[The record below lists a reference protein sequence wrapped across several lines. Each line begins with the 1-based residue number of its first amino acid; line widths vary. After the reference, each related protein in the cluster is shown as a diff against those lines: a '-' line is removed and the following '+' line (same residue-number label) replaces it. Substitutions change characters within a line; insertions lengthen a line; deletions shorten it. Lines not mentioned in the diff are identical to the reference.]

1 MISFGAKIPITKC
14 KIQNRETGKTE
25 NATVY
30 EYTCTDKSDVDKI
43 DRIVSKEDW
52 EFGTDIADDAWWKN
66 HTIENKDSRYGYVN
80 DYHIYSIENN
90 RRKTIGICETK
101 ETDYVNVEL
110 FETLQNKKYK
120 FVGQSFLASLA
131 QKASNSAKCL
141 IIENAAIK
149 ALGFYRDACGF
160 TKEFEEDDE
169 ISFVVDAS
177 QLQQFIQQTE
187 QRTEGK
193 IVCLN
198 V

>member
-25 NATVY
+25 SATVY
-30 EYTCTDKSDVDKI
+30 EYTCTDESDVKKI
-43 DRIVSKEDW
+43 NRIVSSEDW
-52 EFGTDIADDAWWKN
+52 EFGTDIAYDAWWKN
-66 HTIENKDSRYGYVN
+66 HTIENKDNRYEYLY

-101 ETDYVNVEL
+101 ESDDINVEL

-120 FVGQSFLASLA
+120 FVGQTFLASLA
-131 QKASNSAKCL
+131 KKANDCEKCL
-141 IIENAAIK
+141 IIDNAAKK
-149 ALGFYRDACGF
+149 ALDFYRKTCGF
-160 TKEFEEDDE
+160 TKEIKEDE
-169 ISFVVDAS
+169 GISFIVDTS
-177 QLQQFIQQTE
+177 QLPQFIQQTE
-187 QRTEGK
+187 QRTNGE

>member
-66 HTIENKDSRYGYVN
+66 HTIENKDSRYGYMN

-120 FVGQSFLASLA
+120 FVGQTFLASLA
-131 QKASNSAKCL
+131 QKASNCAKSL
-141 IIENAAIK
+141 IIDNAAIK
-149 ALGFYRDACGF
+149 ALGFYRNTCGF
-160 TKEFEEDDE
+160 TKELKEDDG
-169 ISFVVDAS
+169 ISFVVDTS

-187 QRTEGK
+187 QRTDGK